1 VPLPRP
7 SSIALAALVAIGTAC
22 GTDHSAIRI
31 GLAGPF
37 GEPRG
42 RSMRRAAELAVQE
55 INQAGGVRGRQ
66 IELVALDDSGR
77 TDRAVEVARQL
88 TDDPRI
94 VAVVGHLTSGATLA
108 AAPVYGGATPV
119 PVISPSASSPTL
131 SGASPWIFRVC
142 PTDLRH
148 GAALA
153 AWARDRLHAGRAAVF
168 YLNDEYGRG
177 VRDVFVAEF
186 RERGGEIVAD
196 DPYLDDLPSFQP
208 YLERVRRRGGI
219 DVLVIAGTRAGAERI
234 LMTRDSMRLDVPVMA
249 GDGVSGIEQ
258 SRIAEGMIISTPYL
272 PDRPDS
278 VNAAFV
284 NAYRAATGGSL
295 PDHRGAG
302 AYDAVHLI
310 ATAITT
316 AGPDRNAIRTYLA
329 SIGHG
334 VPAYHGVTGRIA
346 FDEHGDVPDK
356 SVVLGVVHNGVLQT
370 AGGS

>member
-7 SSIALAALVAIGTAC
+7 SSLALAALVILGTAC
-22 GTDHSAIRI
+22 RSDQAVLRI

-37 GEPRG
+37 GEARG
-42 RSMRRAAELAVQE
+42 RSMRRAAALAVQQ

-77 TDRAVEVARQL
+77 ADRAVDVARQL
-88 TDDPRI
+88 TEDPSV

-153 AWARDRLHAGRAAVF
+153 AWARDQLHAGRAAVF

-186 RERGGEIVAD
+186 RERGGEIIAN

-208 YLERVRRRGGI
+208 YLERIRRRGGM
-219 DVLVIAGTRAGAERI
+219 DVLVIAGTRVGAERI
-234 LMTRDSMRLDVPVMA
+234 LRTRDSMRLDVPVMA

-258 SRIAEGMIISTPYL
+258 SPIAEGMFISTPYL

-278 VNAAFV
+278 VNASFV
-284 NAYRAATGGSL
+284 EAYRAATGGSL

-310 ATAITT
+310 AAAIAA
-316 AGPDRNAIRTYLA
+316 AGPNRGAIRDYLA
-329 SIGHG
+329 SVGHD

-346 FDEHGDVPDK
+346 FDKHGDVPNK
-356 SVVLGVVHNGVLQT
+356 TVVLGVVRNGVLRT
-370 AGGS
+370 ASGS